1 MDNVFVLF
9 AFVCLFWGRGLFV
22 GVCFMFC
29 LNFIWVCFKVHT
41 IIVKTFSFCLFNRRK
56 HGVVVWKF
64 YLFVDHIF
72 PVHQIMEIILF
83 LQTLFKVSA
92 PGTETGNF
100 PSLGQKEVR
109 RCWLFCLIF
118 SLIFLFLL
126 HFWSKTIVL
135 YFFKVSEQFTI
146 SFIQGCR

>member
-1 MDNVFVLF
+1 MFLFCLLLFVYF
-9 AFVCLFWGRGLFV
+9 FGRGLFV

-41 IIVKTFSFCLFNRRK
+41 IIVKTFFCLFNRRK
-56 HGVVVWKF
+56 HGIVVWKF

-100 PSLGQKEVR
+100 PSLGRKEVR
-109 RCWLFCLIF
+109 DDVGFFVYLFFNIF
-118 SLIFLFLL
+118 VLTSFLVE
-126 HFWSKTIVL
+126 TIVL